1 MATDLTVCVVNY
13 NAADAVA
20 LALESFR
27 HCHPGLS
34 YQVFAYDNGS
44 TDGAAEYLE
53 SHCDLVL
60 HGKNTQSH
68 GYCLTELMKRV
79 ETPYALSLDN
89 DVEIHEPIYGELW
102 RAIQGYSESPVFA
115 QHLVY
120 CACPPRLYDFTG
132 AIADIYGEPWASQWS
147 PDICV
152 GLFDTELLHKILT
165 DVTFGYYL
173 DTDRKLF
180 YETGGMVYRMAKA
193 AGYQLVQLPALREK
207 ITHYGRVSTLWSGVS
222 EADRPHIERRYECIQ
237 RSLQLL
243 RQQAKTSG

>member
-27 HCHPGLS
+27 HAHPGLS

-53 SHCDLVL
+53 SRCDLVL
-60 HGKNTQSH
+60 HGRNTLSH

-89 DVEIHEPIYGELW
+89 DVEIHEPIYELMQ
-102 RAIQGYSESPVFA
+102 AALKEG
-115 QHLVY
+115 VY
-120 CACPPRLYDFTG
+120 CVCPPRLYDFTG
-132 AIADIYGEPWASQWS
+132 AMADIYGEPWASQWS

-152 GLFDTELLHKILT
+152 GLFNMPRLSEILE

-193 AGYQLVQLPALREK
+193 AGYRLAELPDLRKK

-222 EADRPHIERRYECIQ
+222 DEDRPHIERRYECIQ

>member
-1 MATDLTVCVVNY
+1 MATELTVCVVNY

-27 HCHPGLS
+27 HYHPGLS
-34 YQVFAYDNGS
+34 YHVFAYDNGS

-53 SHCDLVL
+53 SRCDLVL
-60 HGKNTQSH
+60 HGKNTHSH
-68 GYCLTELMKRV
+68 GYCLTELMKQV

-89 DVEIHEPIYGELW
+89 DVEIHEPIFELMQT
-102 RAIQGYSESPVFA
+102 ALDNVLGNGPVR
-115 QHLVY
+115 Y
-120 CACPPRLYDFTG
+120 CVCPPRLYDFTG
-132 AIADIYGEPWASQWS
+132 ATADIYGEAWASQWS

-152 GLFDTELLHKILT
+152 GLFDTELLHKILS